1 MSKSHFYIVE
11 TNFDVFYAHLIM
23 YLSNIY
29 MQIPK
34 SALSYGKIIIGY
46 AVG

>member
-11 TNFDVFYAHLIM
+11 TSFDVFNAQLIM

-34 SALSYGKIIIGY
+34 YVPFMARLLL
-46 AVG
+46 VMQ